1 MNFLGL
7 NWDKFEALFQSCSR
21 PYSIVVSA
29 TSLAASLVIAVCLK
43 ADSLTI
49 TALSVSVGGVAGGTA
64 LLRSMDK
71 KTDAVAAT
79 EDKKTAAAGA

>member
-7 NWDKFEALFQSCSR
+7 SWDRFDALFQSCSR

-29 TSLAASLVIAVCLK
+29 TSLAVSLVLAVYMKL
-43 ADSLTI
+43 DSLTI

-64 LLRSMDK
+64 LLRTMDK
-71 KTDAVAAT
+71 KTSAVAAT
-79 EDKKTAAAGA
+79 EDKKTAAGA